1 MVKKIGVS
9 VYEPFQMKIILKYWT
24 PDIVQIPI
32 NPLNTS
38 FLKDKFI
45 NKLKKRKIEIHAR
58 SIFLQGTILKNVNKL
73 PNIVKRKKNLFIKW
87 NNWCK
92 KNNLSKLKAAIL
104 FIKTNKKID
113 KMVIG
118 LDKVENLKQIV
129 GIVNNDVHKENN
141 FFEINKNAG
150 IDPRKW

>member
-1 MVKKIGVS
+1 MGLWVRAVVVFEITGGSNCQKLPKI
-9 VYEPFQMKIILKYWT
+9 PKTLRIWT
-24 PDIVQIPI
+24 
-32 NPLNTS
+32 
-38 FLKDKFI
+38 
-45 NKLKKRKIEIHAR
+45 
-58 SIFLQGTILKNVNKL
+58 KNVKKL

-141 FFEINKNAG
+141 FY
-150 IDPRKW
+150 PQHLLQTT